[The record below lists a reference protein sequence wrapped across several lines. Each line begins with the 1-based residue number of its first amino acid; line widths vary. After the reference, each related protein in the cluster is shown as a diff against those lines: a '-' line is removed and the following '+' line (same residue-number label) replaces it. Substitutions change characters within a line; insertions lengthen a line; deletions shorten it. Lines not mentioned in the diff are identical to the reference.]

1 MKRPLHLI
9 HSFMLLLI
17 FTLTMPEL
25 QVSAASTPPVEQEA
39 VLLGVKAGST
49 LKVTSATDEMA
60 EKIHA
65 LLIQNKSV
73 VLKVKGDKTA
83 SKKIVKELQ
92 RRIGTVNMQGI
103 IFQHDGGKQNKSYY
117 NYTIKEADAKLYN
130 YSIKT
135 SKMIFDKVMED
146 IKGDIEAREYDK
158 AEYEY
163 LNEHYGDCEGMR
175 SSDII
180 SYKLP
185 GDDSENTLSVWM
197 WLQRKK
203 SCEENGELEELEGL
217 CKKAINLQQGMSNVS
232 DAMKVW
238 VVDYSAYFDCT
249 RSQWYNSGYFKSWNY
264 GMRYFSYSKTS
275 YFDFN
280 SDWKRM
286 KALATS
292 TAAGVCEDFARY
304 EVLLFQQWGISAYVN
319 RSGKLNHAWSVVKA
333 KNSDGKLLWIPFDY
347 GIGPCVYLK
356 DTDYSQTYIKT
367 EAVPYKLYLSGI
379 KGAPS
384 KKNFTMED
392 FY

>member
-238 VVDYSAYFDCT
+238 V
-249 RSQWYNSGYFKSWNY
+249 
-264 GMRYFSYSKTS
+264 
-275 YFDFN
+275 
-280 SDWKRM
+280 
-286 KALATS
+286 
-292 TAAGVCEDFARY
+292 E
-304 EVLLFQQWGISAYVN
+304 
-319 RSGKLNHAWSVVKA
+319 SVSSFV
-333 KNSDGKLLWIPFDY
+333 
-347 GIGPCVYLK
+347 
-356 DTDYSQTYIKT
+356 
-367 EAVPYKLYLSGI
+367 
-379 KGAPS
+379 
-384 KKNFTMED
+384 
-392 FY
+392 